1 MAGFGSGS
9 GIASVAATATVPIT
23 APPETP
29 KLPPG
34 EWVKANLFSS
44 PFNSVLT
51 VISTT
56 FLLAV
61 FRALLA
67 FIFNP
72 LDSGMPRPQTCD

>member
-29 KLPPG
+29 KLPPS

-51 VISTT
+51 VVSTP

-61 FRALLA
+61 FRPSWRSSST
-67 FIFNP
+67 P